1 MIDLQKMKSLL
12 QNLIL
17 QQALFLQ
24 FGDIREIQLTKIGI
38 IDLI

>member
-1 MIDLQKMKSLL
+1 MKSLL

-24 FGDIREIQLTKIGI
+24 LGDIREIQLTKIGF